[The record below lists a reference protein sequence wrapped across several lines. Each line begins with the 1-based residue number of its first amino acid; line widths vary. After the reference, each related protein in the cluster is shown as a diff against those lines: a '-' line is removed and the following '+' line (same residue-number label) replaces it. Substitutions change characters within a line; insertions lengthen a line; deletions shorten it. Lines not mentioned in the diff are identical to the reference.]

1 MTDLD
6 WAAMADVM
14 ELEGEANRPYVQQ
27 ALAELAHL
35 EPKRIM
41 DIGSGPG
48 VAACQLAAAF
58 PKAEVTAVDGTPEL
72 LARAEQRAKLLGVEL
87 RTREAE
93 FPTGLDELEAADLI
107 WSAQAVHH
115 VGDQQDALNRMARL
129 LTTDGVLAVVEGGLP
144 TRWLPNDL
152 GFGRPGLQARIDAA
166 MSERFNQM
174 RAELPGSVAAVETWA
189 DMLRTAGL
197 VETRSKTF
205 LVDRPAPLDDDT
217 RRWVRGTVERYR
229 HGLEGQLDA
238 EDLATLDRLLDPTDP
253 AGIDR
258 RSDLF
263 LLTAKTVH
271 FGRKPA

>member
-14 ELEGEANRPYVQQ
+14 ELEGEVNRPYVQQ

-35 EPKRIM
+35 EPQRIM
-41 DIGSGPG
+41 DVGSGPG
-48 VAACQLAAAF
+48 VAACQLAAVF
-58 PKAEVTAVDGTPEL
+58 PQAQVTAVDGTPEL
-72 LARAEQRAKLLGVEL
+72 LVRAEQRAKRLGVEL

-93 FPTGLDELEAADLI
+93 FPAGLDELEAADLI

-129 LTTDGVLAVVEGGLP
+129 LTADGVLAVVEGGLP

-152 GFGRPGLQARIDAA
+152 GFGRPGLQTRIDAA

-174 RAELPGSVAAVETWA
+174 RAELPGSVATAETWA

-197 VETRSKTF
+197 VEARSKTF
-205 LVDRPAPLDDDT
+205 LVDRPAPLDGDT
-217 RRWVRGTVERYR
+217 RRWVRGTLERYR
-229 HGLEGQLDA
+229 HGLDGQLDA
-238 EDLATLDRLLDPTDP
+238 EDLATVDRLLDPADP

-258 RSDLF
+258 RPDLF

-271 FGRKPA
+271 FGRRAA